1 MTTLLGS
8 LDWRGHGLPV
18 KPMHAVVSCC
28 CTYEST
34 APGFPE
40 FLGCVTVLETSETM
54 RTATEQQ
61 LSEMDAGYE
70 FSMQIPHG
78 TALRFTDSL
87 LMMVMQCTIRLEEQP
102 SQLWYTHAPILI

>member
-1 MTTLLGS
+1 MTTVTILLGS
-8 LDWRGHGLPV
+8 LGRGHVIPV

-70 FSMQIPHG
+70 FNANTTWDG
-78 TALRFTDSL
+78 AEVYR
-87 LMMVMQCTIRLEEQP
+87 
-102 SQLWYTHAPILI
+102 